1 MRAVTQRCC
10 LGYRYMDKASPGLAM
25 SEVRTFLEKRTDAGY
40 DESCLLAPPMPFGKA
55 HFVKFQVVSYDG
67 QGLFFGVTQLL
78 DLTNQQ
84 YSLAGWSTSD
94 GHSLLKHGDW
104 NTKAEWTGWQ
114 AGDEVL
120 FKVDLVSH
128 MLYMY
133 CARFGKAFSL
143 PLSKIFS
150 SSIGRNP
157 QPILF
162 RVVMRGVAKV
172 RLLPVM
178 LQDMQDLS
186 NIIK

>member
-1 MRAVTQRCC
+1 
-10 LGYRYMDKASPGLAM
+10 MDKASPGLTT
-25 SEVRTFLEKRTDAGY
+25 SDIRTVLEKHTAPGY
-40 DESCLLAPPMPFGKA
+40 DESCLLAPAMPFGKA
-55 HFVKFQVVSYDG
+55 HYVKFQLETYDG
-67 QGLFFGVTQLL
+67 QGLFFGVTQLQ
-78 DLTNQQ
+78 DLSSQQ

-94 GHSLLKHGDW
+94 SHSLLKHGDW
-104 NTKAEWTGWQ
+104 NNKSDWTGWNV
-114 AGDEVL
+114 GDVVL

-133 CARFGKAFSL
+133 CARFGRAFSL

-150 SSIGRNP
+150 SSIGKNA

-162 RVVMRGVAKV
+162 RVVMRGVARV